1 VSCFFQGLTM
11 GLAYV
16 APYWTAKSICDKFSA
31 DSVTL
36 QGVSDSADCF
46 LHIIGLVV

>member
-1 VSCFFQGLTM
+1 M

-31 DSVTL
+31 DSVTP

-46 LHIIGLVV
+46 FTYYRAGGVEVM

>member
-1 VSCFFQGLTM
+1 M
-11 GLAYV
+11 GLSYV

-31 DSVTL
+31 DSVTP